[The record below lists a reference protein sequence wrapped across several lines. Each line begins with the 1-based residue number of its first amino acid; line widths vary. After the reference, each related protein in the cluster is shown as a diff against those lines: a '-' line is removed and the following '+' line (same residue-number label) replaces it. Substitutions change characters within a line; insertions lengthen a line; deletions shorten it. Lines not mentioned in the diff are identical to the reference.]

1 MLGHY
6 VETAASLSHGVVAG
20 FPGPVR
26 RHLAIV
32 DQSRLRSDCLKL
44 ALGMQPRRWHVVD
57 VAANFRADTAG
68 ASSARSSM

>member
-6 VETAASLSHGVVAG
+6 VESAASLSHGVVAG

-32 DQSRLRSDCLKL
+32 DQSRLRSDCLSWRW
-44 ALGMQPRRWHVVD
+44 ACNPGAGMWWTPLE
-57 VAANFRADTAG
+57 FP
-68 ASSARSSM
+68 S